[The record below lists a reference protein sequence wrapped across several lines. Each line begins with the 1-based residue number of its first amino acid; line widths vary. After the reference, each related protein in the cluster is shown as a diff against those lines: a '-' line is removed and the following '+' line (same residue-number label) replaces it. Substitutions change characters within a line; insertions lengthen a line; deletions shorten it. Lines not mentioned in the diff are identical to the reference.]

1 MSHSIS
7 TEPLVAEIAD
17 RLTKTSQRLVT
28 AESCTG
34 GLIAAAITSRAGS
47 SAWFER
53 GWVTYANAA
62 KTEELGVDAT
72 LIAQQGAVC
81 ETVAAAMARGAF
93 AHSSSDYAIA
103 VTGIAGP
110 DGGSAEKPVGMVC
123 FGWAS
128 KTACKTE
135 TVYFDGDRQ
144 SIRQQATSYA
154 LAGFLS
160 LLINPTHFSS

>member
-1 MSHSIS
+1 MNN
-7 TEPLVAEIAD
+7 PLAALAQSLGDELSRKGWRIA
-17 RLTKTSQRLVT
+17 T

-34 GLIAAAITSRAGS
+34 GGVAAAITAIAGS

-53 GWVTYANAA
+53 GWVTYSNAA

-72 LIAQQGAVC
+72 LIAQQGAVS

-93 AHSSSDYAIA
+93 AHSLSDYAIA

-110 DGGSAEKPVGMVC
+110 DGGSPEKPIGMVC
-123 FGWAS
+123 FGWAN
-128 KTACKTE
+128 KTASKTE

-144 SIRQQATSYA
+144 SIRQQATAYA